1 MIKTQFEKLC
11 SSGLLWGLRRGL
23 RENRGVRDGILS
35 LTEPECTLYEA
46 VKVLTIEISAGT
58 RYTVTILVKI

>member
-1 MIKTQFEKLC
+1 M
-11 SSGLLWGLRRGL
+11 GLRRES

-35 LTEPECTLYEA
+35 LTEPEFTLYEA
-46 VKVLTIEISAGT
+46 VRVLTIEISAGT